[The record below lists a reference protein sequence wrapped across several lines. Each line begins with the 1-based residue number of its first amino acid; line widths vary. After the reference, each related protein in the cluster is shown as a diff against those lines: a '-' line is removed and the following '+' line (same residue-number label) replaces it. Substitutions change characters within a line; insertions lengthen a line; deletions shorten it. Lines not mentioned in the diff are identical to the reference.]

1 MFQVASKQ
9 WTPETTPNDDL
20 TKLCNHK
27 RKLLA
32 MASFHT
38 SQLSNSA
45 ITTPAPT
52 SCSANMFHN
61 NAGELATLDDNIPE
75 PNAAIPPTKGTV
87 KLVVQGLF
95 KPNESESESEK

>member
-9 WTPETTPNDDL
+9 WTPGTPETTPNDDL

-52 SCSANMFHN
+52 SCSTNMFHN

-75 PNAAIPPTKGTV
+75 PKAAIPPTKGTI
-87 KLVVQGLF
+87 
-95 KPNESESESEK
+95 

>member
-1 MFQVASKQ
+1 M
-9 WTPETTPNDDL
+9 NDDL

-38 SQLSNSA
+38 SQMSNA
-45 ITTPAPT
+45 TTPAPT

-61 NAGELATLDDNIPE
+61 NAATELAMLDENIPE
-75 PNAAIPPTKGTV
+75 PKPAIPPTKGTV
-87 KLVVQGLF
+87 NKKAFQS
-95 KPNESESESEK
+95 KTNSPPADI